1 MTRDWIEKPT
11 PQSVAAAK
19 RAAEAAA
26 AENRPVRILFV
37 CLGNICRS
45 PAAEGIMR
53 DITKKLPADRRP
65 ELDSAGFYGGHAG
78 DLPDRRMR
86 SAAFARGLHL
96 DHHSRVIRTS
106 DFDKFDL
113 IIGMDDHNISDLHD
127 AAPSP
132 EAELKIARMSD
143 YAVHYPE
150 ADSIPDPYWEGAAG
164 FEIVLNLL
172 EDACAELATLLFPA
186 PTAP

>member
-1 MTRDWIEKPT
+1 MEKPT
-11 PQSVAAAK
+11 KNAVAAANK
-19 RAAEAAA
+19 AVEAAR
-26 AENRPVRILFV
+26 AENRPIRILFV

-53 DITKKLPADRRP
+53 DLCSRMPNDLQP

-86 SAAFARGLHL
+86 HAAFGRGLRLEHR
-96 DHHSRVIRTS
+96 SRVIREE
-106 DFDKFDL
+106 DFRHFDL
-113 IIGMDDHNISDLHD
+113 ILGMDDRNISDLRD

-132 EAELKIARMSD
+132 ETMEKIARMSD
-143 YAVHYPE
+143 FAEHYPE

-172 EDACAELATLLFPA
+172 EDACACLKRIVLPEK
-186 PTAP
+186 

>member
-1 MTRDWIEKPT
+1 MTRNYIEKPT
-11 PQSVAAAK
+11 PASIETVKLAQ
-19 RAAEAAA
+19 EHAA
-26 AENRPVRILFV
+26 AENRAPRILFV

-53 DITKKLPADRRP
+53 EITKDMPASSHP

-86 SAAFARGLHL
+86 HAAFGRGLRLEHL
-96 DHHSRVIRTS
+96 SRVIRPS
-106 DFDKFDL
+106 DFDYFDL
-113 IIGMDDHNISDLHD
+113 ILGMDDRNISDLHD
-127 AAPSP
+127 AAPTV
-132 EAELKIARMSD
+132 EAEKKIARMSD
-143 YAVHYPE
+143 FCVHYPE

-172 EDACAELATLLFPA
+172 EDGCSELAKLLF
-186 PTAP
+186 

>member
-1 MTRDWIEKPT
+1 MEKIFREKPGEA
-11 PQSVAAAK
+11 SINAVM
-19 RAAEAAA
+19 RARMQAD

-53 DITKKLPADRRP
+53 HITKDLPASVRP

-86 SAAFARGLHL
+86 HAAFARGLRL
-96 DHHSRVIRTS
+96 EHHSRVIRPS
-106 DFDKFDL
+106 DFDYFDL
-113 IIGMDDHNISDLHD
+113 ILGMDDQNIDNLHE
-127 AAPSP
+127 AAPTLD
-132 EAELKIARMSD
+132 AEKKIARMSD
-143 YAVHYPE
+143 FAVHYPE
-150 ADSIPDPYWEGAAG
+150 ADSVPDPYWEGAAG

-172 EDACAELATLLFPA
+172 EDGCDELAKQLGLKE
-186 PTAP
+186 

>member
-1 MTRDWIEKPT
+1 MNRNYNEKP
-11 PQSVAAAK
+11 SAESIAAVK
-19 RAAEAAA
+19 RARNQAE

-37 CLGNICRS
+37 CHGNICRS

-53 DITKKLPADRRP
+53 KITKDMPDDKRP

-86 SAAFARGLHL
+86 HAAFGRGLHL
-96 DHHSRVIRTS
+96 DHRSRVIRTS
-106 DFDKFDL
+106 DFEWFDL
-113 IIGMDDHNISDLHD
+113 IIGMDDRNIDDLHD

-132 EAELKIARMSD
+132 ESESRIARMSD
-143 YAVHYPE
+143 FAVHYPE

-172 EDACAELATLLFPA
+172 EDACSELKKNI
-186 PTAP
+186 

>member
-1 MTRDWIEKPT
+1 MGKNYVEKP
-11 PQSVAAAK
+11 
-19 RAAEAAA
+19 RATSLKAVEHAHMQAV

-53 DITKKLPADRRP
+53 HITKDLPEHLRP

-86 SAAFARGLHL
+86 HAAFARGLHL
-96 DHHSRVIRTS
+96 DHHSRVIRPS
-106 DFDKFDL
+106 DFNYFDL
-113 IIGMDDHNISDLHD
+113 ILGMDDHNIDDLHN
-127 AAPSP
+127 AAPTIDD
-132 EAELKIARMSD
+132 EKKIARMSD
-143 YAVHYPE
+143 FAVHYPE
-150 ADSIPDPYWEGAAG
+150 ADSVPDPYWEGSAG

-172 EDACAELATLLFPA
+172 EDGCDELAKRLNLRQPL
-186 PTAP
+186 